1 MGGCSV
7 HGCSNQSKDGF
18 RLYRFPSGPYRR
30 QQWVDKIVANLKQIQ
45 GSNRERG
52 TWEPTHNHRICEV
65 HFEKTCFMVLPNGLL
80 KRKDD
85 AVPTIFKTELKD
97 KLSNKQLKLV
107 FSRKLHVP
115 DLTEASEIPD
125 CTRPPET
132 PESLKDATLE
142 SPESSELPDSSGLPE
157 GILLPE
163 CSGLPETTSAPDCPG
178 FKKSSNASDSL
189 LICTTEMSDE
199 VNGIRLMRNRAR
211 EYGSGELKFE
221 AAEVEVSVSDPL
233 EIPDNSNCDSS
244 NQELWKYERPIDVER
259 RKYHKNAKSFIE
271 EAEVQMNNLKQE
283 QMKQELDEGNDQ
295 TFHDTNQLKDTLS
308 TKCSSDSNTEI
319 NLLKQEIAEKAKE
332 AESWKKKYLSLLQE
346 KNFSEQKLKVQLT
359 AQINKNEEL
368 ANKMEKILENPV
380 SSYKNGLG
388 NNNGRLMEKE
398 CLENSSGYYRPHD
411 PDVGIKL
418 SYPWE

>member
-1 MGGCSV
+1 
-7 HGCSNQSKDGF
+7 
-18 RLYRFPSGPYRR
+18 
-30 QQWVDKIVANLKQIQ
+30 
-45 GSNRERG
+45 
-52 TWEPTHNHRICEV
+52 
-65 HFEKTCFMVLPNGLL
+65 MVLPDGQL

-132 PESLKDATLE
+132 PES
-142 SPESSELPDSSGLPE
+142 PESSELSDSSGLPE

-233 EIPDNSNCDSS
+233 EIPDNSRCDSS
-244 NQELWKYERPIDVER
+244 SQEPWKYEGPIDVER
-259 RKYHKNAKSFIE
+259 RKHHENAKSFSE
-271 EAEVQMNNLKQE
+271 EAGVQMNNFF
-283 QMKQELDEGNDQ
+283 KQELDEGNNH
-295 TFHDTNQLKDTLS
+295 TFHETNQLKDTLR
-308 TKCSSDSNTEI
+308 TKCCSSDSNTEI

-332 AESWKKKYLSLLQE
+332 AESWKKKYLNLLQE

-368 ANKMEKILENPV
+368 ANKMEKILENPA
-380 SSYKNGLG
+380 SSSKNGLG
-388 NNNGRLMEKE
+388 NNKGRLKEKE

>member
-1 MGGCSV
+1 
-7 HGCSNQSKDGF
+7 
-18 RLYRFPSGPYRR
+18 
-30 QQWVDKIVANLKQIQ
+30 
-45 GSNRERG
+45 
-52 TWEPTHNHRICEV
+52 
-65 HFEKTCFMVLPNGLL
+65 MVLPDGQL

-132 PESLKDATLE
+132 PES
-142 SPESSELPDSSGLPE
+142 PESSELSDSSGLPE
-157 GILLPE
+157 GISLPE

-295 TFHDTNQLKDTLS
+295 TFHYTDQLKDTLS

-319 NLLKQEIAEKAKE
+319 NLLKQEIAKKAKE

-346 KNFSEQKLKVQLT
+346 KNFTEQKLKVQLT
-359 AQINKNEEL
+359 AQISKNEEL
-368 ANKMEKILENPV
+368 ANKMEKILENPA
-380 SSYKNGLG
+380 SSYKNGK
-388 NNNGRLMEKE
+388 LMEKE
-398 CLENSSGYYRPHD
+398 CPENSSGYYRPHD

-418 SYPWE
+418 SFPWE